1 MDTSEQ
7 ILQSDILCM
16 FEARQSQSIK
26 SRDGFLK
33 TGVEALNAA
42 PIDGIKFSDLAKISG
57 DSVGNFCTRFQDK
70 DLFLCALRSY
80 TMDAIDRKICADFT
94 PERLRAL
101 PNQEALDGFD
111 KIRHIFKLDDGTVL
125 CGLKEVL
132 SAYIVVTSQKE
143 ILMAKQ
149 PNIIDLHRQST
160 SINAWLLWEL

>member
-101 PNQEALDGFD
+101 PNQEALDGFGN
-111 KIRHIFKLDDGTVL
+111 IYHIFKSDDGTVL
-125 CGLKEVL
+125 SSLKEALRAYMAL
-132 SAYIVVTSQKE
+132 SPLKRKS
-143 ILMAKQ
+143 
-149 PNIIDLHRQST
+149 
-160 SINAWLLWEL
+160 

>member
-57 DSVGNFCTRFQDK
+57 ASVGNFCTRFQDK

-111 KIRHIFKLDDGTVL
+111 KSRHIFKLDDGTVL

-132 SAYIVVTSQKE
+132 SAYMVLSPLKR
-143 ILMAKQ
+143 KF
-149 PNIIDLHRQST
+149 
-160 SINAWLLWEL
+160 